1 MEVRP
6 TDIIDIYPILDIAKR
21 KNREVRKFTR
31 AQVEKMEWIDI
42 FSLEE
47 ASYLTEE
54 VLQELLY
61 YCRVPCNIV
70 RNGNL
75 PFIVKRLLT
84 KDPKKLFRLGKVE
97 VAERFAFFAKYR
109 WDGGISLVDNQWLY
123 ISSSFIPG
131 ALGVPGAAQFAHPRK
146 MLFGRKAH
154 KATQIQYWLFYTP
167 TFFLAIA
174 AAYILNPLVAD
185 SEHGWTYI
193 EKIWPVLSMA
203 GYWLLKVVKYQTEYS
218 GKQREFYNH
227 QVLKHR
233 YLIDVSDTK
242 VKVETTEKKWRNQ
255 TDIQV
260 LHNIFCEERG
270 LKANYPY
277 SYLTDPYEVW
287 ISAHK
292 ERLKKGGKSGM
303 LAETT
308 VDEGALK
315 QQARLIASEIDPF
328 RIRKSTVGHILSSLT
343 FALCFNIWGH
353 ISRLLK
359 GNTFFGY
366 SDGRLGIAIFNLIV
380 STITWHVI
388 LYSGCWFY
396 LRNLRKLD
404 IIFNNLTLLGRPHKM
419 RHKREEDALIDF
431 LPLVSADNVK
441 LFQRVLFYL
450 ICVASHM
457 ISSYMTYIVFCLILS
472 FGGCAAFIYYSMN
485 GLQFYLEP
493 QIILSLFFVGVFG
506 FLAFNYLL
514 CILRVNQIKGALI
527 HNSLRTWARL
537 STVPENKQAKIPK
550 ARLLKMR
557 KCQKELILL
566 IQRHGTFN
574 EKMTKSESKAFGYF
588 DIGPIFFSI
597 INTVIVASV
606 VVGIV
611 FGALNYSPSISITNS
626 TNVTN
631 ASNISNASLL

>member
-1 MEVRP
+1 MSVNNRSRRGKMEVRP
-6 TDIIDIYPILDIAKR
+6 TDILDIYPILDIAKR

-47 ASYLTEE
+47 ASDLTEE

-218 GKQREFYNH
+218 GKRREFYNH

-343 FALCFNIWGH
+343 FAL
-353 ISRLLK
+353 S
-359 GNTFFGY
+359 
-366 SDGRLGIAIFNLIV
+366 
-380 STITWHVI
+380 
-388 LYSGCWFY
+388 
-396 LRNLRKLD
+396 
-404 IIFNNLTLLGRPHKM
+404 
-419 RHKREEDALIDF
+419 
-431 LPLVSADNVK
+431 
-441 LFQRVLFYL
+441 
-450 ICVASHM
+450 SHM

-537 STVPENKQAKIPK
+537 STVPDNKQAKIPK

-566 IQRHGTFN
+566 IQRHATFN

-611 FGALNYSPSISITNS
+611 FGALNYSPSVSMTNS